1 MKDMTSGNPVKLILI
16 FSIPLLLANICQ
28 QCYNLADTFIVGRYL
43 GKNALA
49 AVGGASGSLLFLVF
63 GFFFGLGGGLTVIT
77 AQRYGAK
84 DYENV
89 SRSIAATLAIS
100 AAITIPSLM
109 IFGFASKKLLEL
121 MNTPADVIDDAAVYL
136 KISFIFG
143 FCNIMQT
150 TLNSIQRSL
159 GDSKSPLYFLALSNF
174 LNIGVNLYLVLVAG
188 WGVAGVAWATV
199 FSQTAAVICF
209 VFYMSKKNPYMPFKL
224 AYWKFDPKF
233 YLEHLKVG
241 LPMAFQFAITSV
253 GGVVLQRAVN
263 GFGSDAVSGIS
274 AVHPLNSVT
283 FMPLFSIGI
292 ALSTYVAQNYGARN
306 LERVR
311 SGTSKSLLITL
322 VYTLVTSVL
331 MYCFAS
337 NMIEVFLNR
346 TAENAQAIV
355 YGEHF
360 LRIQAMFYIL
370 LGFILV
376 YRNAL
381 QGMGFPFYPFMAGV
395 VEMFMRVFGAVAL
408 SVWYGFTGAA
418 LSHPL
423 AWVGSTVLLA
433 WDYWRKIRMLKRTG
447 IPERSGK

>member
-1 MKDMTSGNPVKLILI
+1 M
-16 FSIPLLLANICQ
+16 
-28 QCYNLADTFIVGRYL
+28 
-43 GKNALA
+43 
-49 AVGGASGSLLFLVF
+49 
-63 GFFFGLGGGLTVIT
+63 TVIT

-84 DYENV
+84 DYANV
-89 SRSIAATLAIS
+89 RRSIAATFTIS
-100 AAITIPSLM
+100 AAITIPALM
-109 IFGFASKKLLEL
+109 IFGFGAKKMLEL
-121 MNTPADVIDDAAVYL
+121 MNTPPDVIEQAAIYL

-143 FCNIMQT
+143 FANIMQT
-150 TLNSIQRSL
+150 TCNSIQRAF

-174 LNIGVNLYLVLVAG
+174 LNIAVNLYLVLIAG

-199 FSQTAAVICF
+199 FSQTVAVVCF
-209 VFYMSKKNPYMPFKL
+209 LFYMSKKNPYMPLK
-224 AYWKFDPKF
+224 AADWKIDLKF

-241 LPMAFQFAITSV
+241 LPMALQFAVTSV

-263 GFGSDAVSGIS
+263 GFGADAVSGIS

-292 ALSTYVAQNYGARN
+292 ALSTYAAQNYGARN
-306 LERVR
+306 LDRVR
-311 SGTSKSLLITL
+311 SGTAKSLIITL
-322 VYTLVTSVL
+322 VYTFATSVL

-337 NMIEVFLNR
+337 KMVEVFLTR
-346 TAENAQAIV
+346 TAENAQAIA

-360 LRIQAMFYIL
+360 LRIQAMFYVL

-395 VEMFMRVFGAVAL
+395 LEMFLRVFGAVAL

-423 AWVGSTVLLA
+423 AWVGSAVLLT
-433 WDYWRKIRMLKRTG
+433 WDYWRKIKMLKRTG
-447 IPERSGK
+447 IPERKA